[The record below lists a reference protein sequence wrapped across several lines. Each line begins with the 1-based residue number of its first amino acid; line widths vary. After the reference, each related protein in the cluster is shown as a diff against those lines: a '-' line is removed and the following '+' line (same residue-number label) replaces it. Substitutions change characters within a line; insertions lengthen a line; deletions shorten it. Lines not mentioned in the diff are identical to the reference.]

1 MSEKNRSKSDQK
13 RQAKKLEEVAEKLT
27 ELSPRQ
33 LARLKLRENLLEAI
47 QTHQRLRNKE
57 ARRRNI
63 QFLAKLMRK
72 DSSQEIKQE
81 IDKITGNSIIAKRDL
96 ANLESWREKLLS
108 DNSALGDYI
117 NEYPGTKHQ
126 TLRQQVITAREAIGT
141 GSEKLAS
148 KQLLRY
154 LRRQMEHQEE

>member
-141 GSEKLAS
+141 GSEKLAPLSPPPS
-148 KQLLRY
+148 KLSSAL
-154 LRRQMEHQEE
+154 